1 MCIYIMSLVAP
12 QQAQQGGRRRRRR
25 SHRGGSYTSA
35 ATYGSYV
42 NGDVNSQ
49 FARTFDQSGPYG
61 ANPSGD
67 LIGAQGQNSTLF
79 GAPSGQNL
87 ALVQSAGRRRGSH
100 RRGSRSRRGGFM
112 GSSAVPASLYAM
124 YSSKSRRR
132 KRGKSHRRSHR
143 R

>member
-1 MCIYIMSLVAP
+1 MPFHIAESGDV
-12 QQAQQGGRRRRRR
+12 QGGGRRRRNRR
-25 SHRGGSYTSA
+25 SHRGGSGYTSA

-61 ANPSGD
+61 SNPSGD

-79 GAPSGQNL
+79 GAPTGQNL
-87 ALVQSAGRRRGSH
+87 ALVQSAGRRR
-100 RRGSRSRRGGFM
+100 RGSRSRRKRRGGFM
-112 GSSAVPASLYAM
+112 GSAAVPASLYAM